1 MKLVAGVIL
10 ITIAIWLTH
19 NSYLVKI
26 SKLEKAVIAERK
38 NLEDLKKDLNEK
50 QLEYD
55 KAADLKKLELEMRE
69 KRNME
74 TSKEVYYFKIKNNTF
89 RRKDVNIS
97 WK

>member
-1 MKLVAGVIL
+1 MKLISGVIL

-38 NLEDLKKDLNEK
+38 NLEDLRKDLNEK

-74 TSKEVYYFKIKNNTF
+74 TSKEVYYFKIKE
-89 RRKDVNIS
+89 
-97 WK
+97 

>member
-26 SKLEKAVIAERK
+26 SKLEKAVITERK

-74 TSKEVYYFKIKNNTF
+74 TSKEVYYFKIK
-89 RRKDVNIS
+89 K
-97 WK
+97 

>member
-1 MKLVAGVIL
+1 MKLSLGVIV
-10 ITIAIWLTH
+10 ITIFILLTH
-19 NSYLVKI
+19 NSYLVKV

-55 KAADLKKLELEMRE
+55 RAVDLKELELEMRK

-74 TSKEVYYFKIKNNTF
+74 TSKEVYYFKIK
-89 RRKDVNIS
+89 K
-97 WK
+97 

>member
-1 MKLVAGVIL
+1 MKLVAGVVL

-74 TSKEVYYFKIKNNTF
+74 TSKEVYYFKIK
-89 RRKDVNIS
+89 K
-97 WK
+97 

>member
-1 MKLVAGVIL
+1 MKLVAGIIL

-74 TSKEVYYFKIKNNTF
+74 TSKEVYYFKIK
-89 RRKDVNIS
+89 K
-97 WK
+97 

>member
-55 KAADLKKLELEMRE
+55 KATDLKKLELEMRE

-74 TSKEVYYFKIKNNTF
+74 TSKEVYYFKIK
-89 RRKDVNIS
+89 K
-97 WK
+97 

>member
-74 TSKEVYYFKIKNNTF
+74 TSKEVYYFKIK
-89 RRKDVNIS
+89 K
-97 WK
+97 

>member
-1 MKLVAGVIL
+1 MKLISGVIL

-38 NLEDLKKDLNEK
+38 NLEDLRKDLNEK

-55 KAADLKKLELEMRE
+55 KAGDLKKLELEMRE

-74 TSKEVYYFKIKNNTF
+74 TSKEVYYFKIK
-89 RRKDVNIS
+89 K
-97 WK
+97 

>member
-38 NLEDLKKDLNEK
+38 NL
-50 QLEYD
+50 
-55 KAADLKKLELEMRE
+55 
-69 KRNME
+69 
-74 TSKEVYYFKIKNNTF
+74 
-89 RRKDVNIS
+89 
-97 WK
+97 

>member
-74 TSKEVYYFKIKNNTF
+74 TSK
-89 RRKDVNIS
+89 
-97 WK
+97 

>member
-1 MKLVAGVIL
+1 MKLAAGVIL

-26 SKLEKAVIAERK
+26 SKLEKAVIAERR

-74 TSKEVYYFKIKNNTF
+74 TSKEVYYFKIK
-89 RRKDVNIS
+89 K
-97 WK
+97 

>member
-1 MKLVAGVIL
+1 MKLISGVIL

-74 TSKEVYYFKIKNNTF
+74 TSKEVYYFKIK
-89 RRKDVNIS
+89 K
-97 WK
+97 

>member
-55 KAADLKKLELEMRE
+55 KAADLKNWSLK
-69 KRNME
+69 
-74 TSKEVYYFKIKNNTF
+74 
-89 RRKDVNIS
+89 
-97 WK
+97 

>member
-1 MKLVAGVIL
+1 MKLISGVIL

-55 KAADLKKLELEMRE
+55 KAGDLKKLELEMRE

-74 TSKEVYYFKIKNNTF
+74 TSKEVYYFKIK
-89 RRKDVNIS
+89 K
-97 WK
+97 

>member
-38 NLEDLKKDLNEK
+38 NLEDLKKNLNEK

-74 TSKEVYYFKIKNNTF
+74 TSKEVYYFKIK
-89 RRKDVNIS
+89 K
-97 WK
+97 

>member
-1 MKLVAGVIL
+1 MKLISGVIL

-38 NLEDLKKDLNEK
+38 NLEDLRKDLNEK

-55 KAADLKKLELEMRE
+55 KAADFKKLELEMRE

-74 TSKEVYYFKIKNNTF
+74 TSKEVYYFKIK
-89 RRKDVNIS
+89 K
-97 WK
+97 

>member
-50 QLEYD
+50 QLEYN

-74 TSKEVYYFKIKNNTF
+74 TSKEVYYFKIK
-89 RRKDVNIS
+89 K
-97 WK
+97 

>member
-1 MKLVAGVIL
+1 MKLISGVIL

-38 NLEDLKKDLNEK
+38 NLEDLRKDLNEK

-55 KAADLKKLELEMRE
+55 KAADLKKLELEMGE

-74 TSKEVYYFKIKNNTF
+74 TSKEVYYFKIK
-89 RRKDVNIS
+89 K
-97 WK
+97 

>member
-1 MKLVAGVIL
+1 MKLIAGVIL
-10 ITIAIWLTH
+10 ITISIWLTH

-38 NLEDLKKDLNEK
+38 NLEDLRKDLNEK

-74 TSKEVYYFKIKNNTF
+74 TSKEVYYFKIK
-89 RRKDVNIS
+89 K
-97 WK
+97 

>member
-74 TSKEVYYFKIKNNTF
+74 T
-89 RRKDVNIS
+89 
-97 WK
+97 

>member
-55 KAADLKKLELEMRE
+55 KAADLKKLELEMRK

-74 TSKEVYYFKIKNNTF
+74 TSKEVYYFKIK
-89 RRKDVNIS
+89 K
-97 WK
+97 

>member
-38 NLEDLKKDLNEK
+38 NLEDLRKDLNEK

-74 TSKEVYYFKIKNNTF
+74 TSKEVYYFKIK
-89 RRKDVNIS
+89 K
-97 WK
+97 

>member
-1 MKLVAGVIL
+1 MKLISGVIL

-38 NLEDLKKDLNEK
+38 NLEDLRKDLNKK

-74 TSKEVYYFKIKNNTF
+74 TSKEVYYFKIK
-89 RRKDVNIS
+89 K
-97 WK
+97 

>member
-1 MKLVAGVIL
+1 MKLAAGIIL

-74 TSKEVYYFKIKNNTF
+74 TSKEVYYFKIK
-89 RRKDVNIS
+89 K
-97 WK
+97 

>member
-74 TSKEVYYFKIKNNTF
+74 TSKEVYYFEIK
-89 RRKDVNIS
+89 K
-97 WK
+97 

>member
-1 MKLVAGVIL
+1 MKLAAGIIL

-74 TSKEVYYFKIKNNTF
+74 TSK
-89 RRKDVNIS
+89 
-97 WK
+97 

>member
-55 KAADLKKLELEMRE
+55 KAADLKKIGAWNER
-69 KRNME
+69 KKKYGN
-74 TSKEVYYFKIKNNTF
+74 FKGSVLFQN
-89 RRKDVNIS
+89 
-97 WK
+97 

>member
-74 TSKEVYYFKIKNNTF
+74 TSKEVYYFNIK
-89 RRKDVNIS
+89 K
-97 WK
+97 

>member
-26 SKLEKAVIAERK
+26 SKLEKSVIAERK

-74 TSKEVYYFKIKNNTF
+74 TSKEVYYFKIK
-89 RRKDVNIS
+89 K
-97 WK
+97 

>member
-1 MKLVAGVIL
+1 MKLAAGIIL

-38 NLEDLKKDLNEK
+38 NLEDLRKDLNEK

-74 TSKEVYYFKIKNNTF
+74 TSKEVYYFKIK
-89 RRKDVNIS
+89 K
-97 WK
+97 

>member
-1 MKLVAGVIL
+1 MKLISGVIL

-38 NLEDLKKDLNEK
+38 NLEDLRKDLNEK

-74 TSKEVYYFKIKNNTF
+74 TSKEVYYFKIK
-89 RRKDVNIS
+89 K
-97 WK
+97 

>member
-10 ITIAIWLTH
+10 ITIVIWLTH

-38 NLEDLKKDLNEK
+38 NLEDLRKDLNEK

-74 TSKEVYYFKIKNNTF
+74 TSKEVYYFKIK
-89 RRKDVNIS
+89 K
-97 WK
+97 

>member
-1 MKLVAGVIL
+1 MKSVAGVIL

-74 TSKEVYYFKIKNNTF
+74 TSKEVYYFKIK
-89 RRKDVNIS
+89 K
-97 WK
+97 

>member
-38 NLEDLKKDLNEK
+38 KKYGN
-50 QLEYD
+50 
-55 KAADLKKLELEMRE
+55 
-69 KRNME
+69 
-74 TSKEVYYFKIKNNTF
+74 FKGSVLFQN
-89 RRKDVNIS
+89 
-97 WK
+97 

>member
-55 KAADLKKLELEMRE
+55 KAAKAADLKKLELEMRE

-74 TSKEVYYFKIKNNTF
+74 TSKEVYYFKIK
-89 RRKDVNIS
+89 K
-97 WK
+97 

>member
-55 KAADLKKLELEMRE
+55 KAGDLKKLELEMRE

-74 TSKEVYYFKIKNNTF
+74 TSKEVYYFKIK
-89 RRKDVNIS
+89 K
-97 WK
+97 